1 MNFTQK
7 QQNAIDIRNKD
18 VLISA
23 AAGSGKTT
31 VLAKRVLSLILDGAD
46 IDRML
51 ICTYTR
57 LAASE
62 LRQRIYES
70 LMSAADAVSYTHLTL
85 PTTFVV

>member
-51 ICTYTR
+51 ICTCGFR
-57 LAASE
+57 VAPAN
-62 LRQRIYES
+62 LRKSHERR
-70 LMSAADAVSYTHLTL
+70 
-85 PTTFVV
+85 